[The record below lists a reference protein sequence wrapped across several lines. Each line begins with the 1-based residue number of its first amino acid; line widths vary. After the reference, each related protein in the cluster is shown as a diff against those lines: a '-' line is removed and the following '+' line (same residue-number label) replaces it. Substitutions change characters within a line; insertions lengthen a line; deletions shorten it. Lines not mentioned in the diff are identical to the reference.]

1 MRDNLS
7 VGFPLGKSF
16 VRGKVKVRP
25 HNREKLMHEK
35 KNTIIIVDDEP
46 NIQKM
51 LTILLEAENFKIV
64 VSSGGKQA
72 IRICASVKPDLILL
86 DLELPDMN
94 GKEVMKALRMWS
106 QAPVIVLSANASDKE
121 VADALNAGAND
132 YVTKPFNVDV
142 LLARINAALR
152 TGAVREAGEPELRNG
167 PLRMNLVRHEAFVNG
182 TLIAFTPKEYDLLRF
197 FMVNRGKMLT
207 HKEILRAVW
216 GAAHSDDTTYLRVY
230 IGQIR
235 QKIETTSAATPMI
248 KTDPGIGYRME
259 IIPEQEADA
268 DPALA
273 AASALSK
280 PN

>member
-1 MRDNLS
+1 
-7 VGFPLGKSF
+7 
-16 VRGKVKVRP
+16 
-25 HNREKLMHEK
+25 MHEK
-35 KNTIIIVDDEP
+35 KNTILVVDDEP

-51 LTILLEAENFKIV
+51 LAILLEAENFKIV
-64 VSSGGKQA
+64 ASTCGKQA
-72 IRICASVKPDLILL
+72 IRMCASVKPDLILL

-94 GKEVMKALRMWS
+94 GKDVVKALREWT
-106 QAPVIVLSANASDKE
+106 QAPVIMLSAHSSDQE
-121 VADALNAGAND
+121 VTEALNAGAND

-167 PLRMNLVRHEAFVNG
+167 VLRMDLVRHEVFLNG
-182 TLIAFTPKEYDLLRF
+182 TLVAFTPKEYDLLRY

-235 QKIETTSAATPMI
+235 EKIEFGTGHPMMI
-248 KTDPGIGYRME
+248 KTEPGIGYRMDVVSSTATE
-259 IIPEQEADA
+259 LYTPLTQAPTYDTAI
-268 DPALA
+268 
-273 AASALSK
+273 
-280 PN
+280 